1 MSLAVNFLDPKSV
14 IETFGTV
21 GIFVILF
28 AETGLLIGFFLPG
41 DSLLFTAGLFASTA
55 AQATVHLSLPVL
67 VVGCPV
73 SAILGAQVGY
83 LIGRRAGPVLFD
95 RADNKPFKR
104 EYVDRAELYFDR
116 YGAGKAVVLARFVP
130 IIRTFMNPMAGVLEM
145 PARTFTLWNVV
156 GGLVWTEL
164 VLALGYTLG
173 KSVKGIDKYLLPI
186 IAVII
191 VVSLLPVVR
200 EIRRSRRIQ

>member
-1 MSLAVNFLDPKSV
+1 MNLAVNFLKADSV
-14 IETFGTV
+14 IQTFGLA

-41 DSLLFTAGLFASTA
+41 DSLLFTAGLFASTGATA
-55 AQATVHLSLPVL
+55 AVHLSLPVL
-67 VVGCPV
+67 LIGCPV
-73 SAILGAQVGY
+73 AAILGAQVGY

-95 RADNKPFKR
+95 RTDNKPFKR
-104 EYVDRAELYFDR
+104 EYVDRAEHYFDR

-164 VLALGYTLG
+164 VLVLGYTLG

-186 IAVII
+186 VAVI
-191 VVSLLPVVR
+191 VVLSLLPVFR
-200 EIRRSRRIQ
+200 EISKARRR